1 MPKKLGVLVVTYN
14 QLAKTRIWINNFYS
28 KHIDNPYIKLLIL
41 DNHSTDNTYYTL
53 KNEFPTLDIR
63 LLKSNYGCTKGRNIG
78 IAELFDLGC
87 DIYCGFDPD
96 VLIED
101 SDFFE
106 KVVDFLNY
114 HPDLDGFSPVLRFY
128 EDMSIQG
135 LGGRRGF
142 LGVMKAVTKITADK
156 NVHYI
161 PGGSSIIRMSAFR
174 KYGIYDNDFPPI
186 GGQDYEWGY
195 RATQSTGLLQYNPNL
210 EVIHHHKKNLKCLD
224 PVQKRWVFIGRTMF
238 LRKHFTIGHLF
249 RELHYLFYSLL
260 HSNPRFVLSSYIEGL
275 RKSTSPNSSNFSDFL
290 EGDRKCYYQNPH
302 ESS

>member
-14 QLAKTRIWINNFYS
+14 QLEKTRIWIKNFYS

-101 SDFFE
+101 SAFFE
-106 KVVDFLNY
+106 KVIDFLNY

-135 LGGRRGF
+135 LGHVLNAPF
-142 LGVMKAVTKITADK
+142 KPITVCSTAVFGPVWRQVPI
-156 NVHYI
+156 I
-161 PGGSSIIRMSAFR
+161 PAMTT
-174 KYGIYDNDFPPI
+174 GIWD
-186 GGQDYEWGY
+186 
-195 RATQSTGLLQYNPNL
+195 L
-210 EVIHHHKKNLKCLD
+210 C
-224 PVQKRWVFIGRTMF
+224 
-238 LRKHFTIGHLF
+238 
-249 RELHYLFYSLL
+249 
-260 HSNPRFVLSSYIEGL
+260 
-275 RKSTSPNSSNFSDFL
+275 
-290 EGDRKCYYQNPH
+290 
-302 ESS
+302 